1 MFKRLTPGAID
12 WKAAA
17 SALDDCF
24 GPKDVEL
31 RTAFV
36 PYRIRPLGAHLD
48 HQGGKVLSQCTSFG
62 VTGYWR
68 RNGLN
73 RVRVSSHGFG
83 QADIDLNADLVS
95 EADGFDYLRGT
106 LAQFRANE
114 YPLIGI
120 DLLVDGALTACGLS
134 SSAAIT
140 LLYQELLCQSMRV
153 SLEAEQRIDWAVAC
167 ENHFIGVQS
176 GVGDQTPMLFA
187 GDGESVLYDCR
198 LREAKRIVP
207 KDPWRFLVINS
218 GQTAAL
224 SGSSSF
230 NDRVAESIEAAREIA
245 SLLKR
250 PLEGA
255 RLGDF
260 SDAEWSDL
268 TSRLSATAQ
277 RRSAHFFTEMTRV
290 HAGEKALL
298 AGDPVRFGALMNA
311 SCQSSIDQYETG
323 TNLLIELVRHLQA
336 IDGVYGARF
345 SGAGTRGC
353 VVALIEDDA
362 DRHILNDLAGRVS
375 PDIREYADQQWAF
388 TTSAHAGL
396 KVS

>member
-1 MFKRLTPGAID
+1 MFKRLTPNTIG
-12 WKAAA
+12 WRAAA

-68 RNGLN
+68 RNGLD
-73 RVRVSSHGFG
+73 RVRVLSHGFG
-83 QADIDLNADLVS
+83 QADIDLNAEPVPK
-95 EADGFDYLRGT
+95 ADGFDYLRGT
-106 LAQFRANE
+106 LAQFRVNQ

-187 GDGESVLYDCR
+187 GEGESVLYDCR

-207 KDPWRFLVINS
+207 KDPWQFLVINS
-218 GQTAAL
+218 GQSAAL

-230 NDRVAESIEAAREIA
+230 NDRVAESIEAAEEIA
-245 SLLKR
+245 SILAR
-250 PLEGA
+250 PSEGA
-255 RLGDF
+255 RLSDF
-260 SDAEWSDL
+260 TQAEWSAI
-268 TSRLSATAQ
+268 TPRLSATAQ
-277 RRSAHFFTEMTRV
+277 RRSAHFFTEMMRI
-290 HAGEKALL
+290 HAGETALL

-311 SCQSSIDQYETG
+311 SCQSSIDLYETG
-323 TNLLIELVRHLQA
+323 TNLLIELVRHLQT

-362 DRHILNDLAGRVS
+362 DRHILNDLEGRVS
-375 PDIREYADQQWAF
+375 PDIREYANQQWAF
-388 TTSAHAGL
+388 TTSAQAGL

>member
-1 MFKRLTPGAID
+1 MFKRLTPSIID

-24 GPKDVEL
+24 GPRDLEL

-73 RVRVSSHGFG
+73 RVRVLSQGFG

-95 EADGFDYLRGT
+95 KADGFDYLRGT
-106 LAQFRANE
+106 LAQFQANQ
-114 YPLIGI
+114 YPLVGI
-120 DLLVDGALTACGLS
+120 DLLVDGSLTACGLS

-167 ENHFIGVQS
+167 ENYFIGVQS

-218 GQTAAL
+218 GQSAAL

-230 NDRVAESIEAAREIA
+230 NDRVAESIEAAREMA

-260 SDAEWSDL
+260 SDA
-268 TSRLSATAQ
+268 
-277 RRSAHFFTEMTRV
+277 
-290 HAGEKALL
+290 
-298 AGDPVRFGALMNA
+298 
-311 SCQSSIDQYETG
+311 
-323 TNLLIELVRHLQA
+323 
-336 IDGVYGARF
+336 DGVPSR
-345 SGAGTRGC
+345 
-353 VVALIEDDA
+353 
-362 DRHILNDLAGRVS
+362 RV
-375 PDIREYADQQWAF
+375 
-388 TTSAHAGL
+388 
-396 KVS
+396 

>member
-1 MFKRLTPGAID
+1 M
-12 WKAAA
+12 
-17 SALDDCF
+17 
-24 GPKDVEL
+24 
-31 RTAFV
+31 

-95 EADGFDYLRGT
+95 KADGFDYLRGT

-218 GQTAAL
+218 GQSAAL

-250 PLEGA
+250 P
-255 RLGDF
+255 
-260 SDAEWSDL
+260 S
-268 TSRLSATAQ
+268 
-277 RRSAHFFTEMTRV
+277 
-290 HAGEKALL
+290 
-298 AGDPVRFGALMNA
+298 
-311 SCQSSIDQYETG
+311 
-323 TNLLIELVRHLQA
+323 
-336 IDGVYGARF
+336 
-345 SGAGTRGC
+345 RGC
-353 VVALIEDDA
+353 EV
-362 DRHILNDLAGRVS
+362 RR
-375 PDIREYADQQWAF
+375 F
-388 TTSAHAGL
+388 F
-396 KVS
+396 

>member
-1 MFKRLTPGAID
+1 MFKRVTPRTIEP
-12 WKAAA
+12 KAAA
-17 SALDDCF
+17 SHLNDCF
-24 GPKDVEL
+24 GSNDSEL
-31 RTAFV
+31 GVAFV

-218 GQTAAL
+218 GQSAAL

-260 SDAEWSDL
+260 SDAEWSAL
-268 TSRLSATAQ
+268 TPRLSATAQ

-290 HAGEKALL
+290 HAGENALL

>member
-1 MFKRLTPGAID
+1 MFKWLTPRTIEP
-12 WKAAA
+12 KAAA
-17 SALDDCF
+17 SHLNDCF
-24 GPKDVEL
+24 GPNDAEL
-31 RTAFV
+31 SVAFV

-73 RVRVSSHGFG
+73 RVRVLSHGFG

-106 LAQFRANE
+106 LAQFRANQ

-120 DLLVDGALTACGLS
+120 DLLVNGALTACGLS

-153 SLEAEQRIDWAVAC
+153 SLEPELRIDWAVAC

-198 LREAKRIVP
+198 SRKAKRIVP
-207 KDPWRFLVINS
+207 KDQWRFLVINS
-218 GQTAAL
+218 GQSVAL

-230 NDRVAESIEAAREIA
+230 NDRVAESFEAASEMA

-250 PLEGA
+250 PSERA
-255 RLGDF
+255 RLSDF
-260 SDAEWSDL
+260 SDAEWNAL
-268 TSRLSATAQ
+268 TPRLSATAQ

-290 HAGEKALL
+290 LAGETALL

-336 IDGVYGARF
+336 IDGVFGARF
-345 SGAGTRGC
+345 SGSGTRGC

-362 DRHILNDLAGRVS
+362 DLHILNDLEGRVS
-375 PDIREYADQQWAF
+375 PNIREYADQQWAF
-388 TTSAHAGL
+388 TTSAQAGL